1 MNKGKV
7 LAQTKSEILKKGCYI
22 MKGDH
27 EKTVDMVRQLIREG
41 KGMTE
46 IMNFTNLSAEE
57 FTQIRNKLQDK
68 RDKEFNDRIY

>member
-1 MNKGKV
+1 
-7 LAQTKSEILKKGCYI
+7 

-27 EKTVDMVRQLIREG
+27 EKTVDMVRQLIRQG

-68 RDKEFNDRIY
+68 RDKETIKNIFTLKISQTKNS

>member
-1 MNKGKV
+1 
-7 LAQTKSEILKKGCYI
+7 

-27 EKTVDMVRQLIREG
+27 EKTVDMVRQLIRQG

-57 FTQIRNKLQDK
+57 FTQIRNKK
-68 RDKEFNDRIY
+68 RISTHPKIHLSPSKKIPTNLF